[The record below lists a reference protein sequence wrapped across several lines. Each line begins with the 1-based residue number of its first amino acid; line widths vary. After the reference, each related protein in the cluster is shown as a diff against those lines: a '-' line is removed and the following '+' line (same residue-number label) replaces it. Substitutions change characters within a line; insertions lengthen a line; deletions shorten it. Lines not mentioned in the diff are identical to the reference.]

1 MNKYFKHHRQVDE
14 FLNMTGKLTMRVTLI
29 LCLVTLIFTNTLKGQ
44 IINGNNWFFGNSNQ
58 ALLFNKSDN
67 KGVIEEVQAIPF
79 GMGGSLVISD
89 EYDGNVKF
97 YTDGQNVYDA
107 SHKIVPN
114 GTGLTGNPD
123 INQALAACPFPSGNN
138 DQWLLFTNSGVG
150 GVNEI
155 QYSILDLTI
164 PGNATQL
171 NQPELGDVAGTKNVG
186 TGLINPSPGMLMLQS
201 RNLKNFWLISQDSI
215 SGEFKSLE
223 ISSGMIGNIQ
233 SFDLTSASVPKI
245 VAANF
250 SAYRV
255 DSANYRIAVSP
266 QNQNRNVQL
275 LNLNIVNG
283 ALTFDSVILNTG
295 NSDSTVESIYDTE
308 WSLDGQILY
317 ISRHGGNGNTGNLYQ
332 FNFLDTLMNLNSVL
346 PGPVYRSYGIK
357 LAPDSQLY
365 HLYQQTALSPIQLG
379 VIIDPGFAIDSLTY
393 NPAPFA
399 NADFIG
405 RQFPEQAK
413 PNISMFNQVVFTAL
427 DLCLTV
433 STKFSPNVEPPP
445 SFYMWDF
452 GDGTTSFSHSPIHTY
467 DQAGMFQVSMTV
479 MLDNVVETFT
489 SSVNIV
495 DTQLMVDLGAD
506 TVICRGEI
514 LSLDAGPGG
523 ISYGWNTGDSTQTI
537 QVDSAGTYWVAVEV
551 PNPTNPGVSCFLSD
565 DIMVEVYGET
575 ETISNQ
581 WYFGQMAGIDFNE
594 NPPVPLVDNN
604 QMNSPEAASTISD
617 INGDLLFY
625 SNGVSVYNKEHE
637 MMLDGFNI
645 GGDSTSAQ
653 GALIVPV
660 PQDATSFYIF
670 TTDPSWNDQ
679 TFDVKYSFID
689 LKRDGAN
696 GGVALKDR
704 PLYYKGTERLTASG
718 SGGSLIWV
726 VTHEFGNNT
735 FRSYPVTE
743 DGIGSASLSTAGTIL
758 SVATEGNSKNTMK
771 LSADV
776 SKLAMTIAGPEN
788 FVEVFDYIDTA
799 GQVANPLKINIG
811 EPAPAEIYGVLISPN
826 NEKLYV
832 TTKGGG
838 NSKLIQ
844 FTIDTTDVATIE
856 ASKAIIAQD
865 AQEFGDLQT
874 GPNGIVY
881 MAVNGSGDLGTINNP
896 NNDASQ
902 VGFTLA
908 GFNLGGR
915 LSSLGLPNFV
925 QNASQPPQTPS
936 IAATP
941 GCLGQDSQFTG
952 GGTSSIDEFFW
963 IFGDGGSSMD
973 QNPVNTYNAIGTYT
987 ASLRITNR
995 CGLDTTLFTQVVVNV
1010 IPPRPTTPGA
1020 VALCQDSVV
1029 LEALPADDPRY
1040 TYSWSTGDTTRQIT
1054 VTTIATLQV
1063 AVIDIQTG
1071 CISEIVTVLVGDG
1084 RPQVELGPAQTVCV
1098 GEQPPQLDAV
1108 NPGASYAW
1116 MRDGAN
1122 LGNAGRFQTI
1132 DTSLPRSFM
1141 YQVAIIDP
1149 ITSCIGRDSVLVT
1162 VNPLPDITLT
1172 PTSTSDC
1179 GMANGQM
1186 DIVFNTAGNFNYDL
1200 TSNGV
1205 SQASGNFDG
1214 PGTIPNFGLSAGSYN
1229 LVTTDAVTGC
1239 SRSSSANISDTNTG
1253 FTATLTANPD
1263 CGTNG
1268 TVDLSLTADLGTVG
1282 SYDYIFSFSNG
1293 TVIDNGSASS
1303 DLLTFNSPLDTGT
1316 YNIVVRT
1323 DVPNCVETA
1332 QVNLTENPPATI
1344 TIDPIYNFCSG
1355 QGTLTA
1361 IVAGGGSLLW
1371 TLPDATQVAGNPITV
1386 TQSGTY
1392 SVTSSGVGFCPQTET
1407 TEVIISQD
1415 PVVSIDVTG
1424 NECDGTLTLSAI
1436 TDNAGGA
1443 NSFVWGS
1450 ADSNN
1455 GSVSQVINI
1464 TQSGTY
1470 AVTARNQNTGCQANA
1485 SVSVNVE
1492 PLLEV
1497 FITSDPDC
1505 DNNGQIFLLA
1515 ESNITAD
1522 VIFEWSDPNG
1532 SILPDTT
1539 AIITI
1544 STGGLYTVR
1553 VIRRVSGCNASGSLD
1568 VVIDLI
1574 EEDELLLPS
1583 RVVICPDDPLTSVAT
1598 LYAGIFSTYEWRLE
1612 PDQTILSTSQTYQT
1626 SVPGRYE
1633 VTIGNGL
1640 TCIRDYVDVI
1650 EDCRPRIFA
1659 PTAFTPNGDG
1669 LNDSFGVFN
1678 NPFVTEFNIFI
1689 YNRWGELVYHAEN
1702 VDFTW
1707 DGSFRGDMS
1716 PSGTYAYV
1724 VTFSSSLDSSLGQI
1738 ELHGGV
1744 TLIR

>member
-1 MNKYFKHHRQVDE
+1 MGGQ
-14 FLNMTGKLTMRVTLI
+14 LLI
-29 LCLVTLIFTNTLKGQ
+29 KTALVLCLLTFMLTNTLKGQ

-58 ALLFNKSDN
+58 ALLFNKSDDV
-67 KGVIEEVQAIPF
+67 GVVEEVQGIPF
-79 GMGGSLVISD
+79 GVGGSAVISD
-89 EYDGNVKF
+89 EYDGNVRF
-97 YTDGQNVYDA
+97 YSDGRNVYDG
-107 SHKIVPN
+107 SHQIVPN
-114 GTGLTGNPD
+114 GTGLTGDPD
-123 INQALAACPFPSGNN
+123 MNQAVAACPFPTANN
-138 DQWLLFTNSGVG
+138 AQWLLFTNSGAR

-155 QYSILDLTI
+155 QYSILDITI
-164 PGNATQL
+164 PGNASQV
-171 NQPELGDVAGTKNVG
+171 NQPPLGDVRAKNVS

-201 RNLKNFWLISQDSI
+201 NNLNNFLLISQDSI
-215 SGEFKSLE
+215 SGEFKLLE
-223 ISSGMIGNIQ
+223 ISTGVIGNIQ
-233 SFDLTSASVPKI
+233 SFDLTSAQVPKI
-245 VAANF
+245 VSANF

-266 QNQNRNVQL
+266 QDQNRNVQL
-275 LNLNIVNG
+275 LNLNIFTG
-283 ALTFDSVILNTG
+283 TLTFDSVILNTG
-295 NSDSTVESIYDTE
+295 NSDSLVESIYDTE
-308 WSLDGQILY
+308 WSLGGQILY
-317 ISRHGGNGNTGNLYQ
+317 ISRHGGNGTTGDLYQ
-332 FNFLDTLMNLNSVL
+332 YNFLDTLMNVNSVL
-346 PGPVYRSYGIK
+346 PGLVYRSYGVK
-357 LAPDSQLY
+357 LGPDDQLY
-365 HLYQQTALSPIQLG
+365 HLYQKTPLSPIQLG
-379 VIIDPGFAIDSLTY
+379 VILDPDYAIDSLIY
-393 NPAPFA
+393 DPIPFT
-399 NADFIG
+399 NNDFNG

-427 DLCLTV
+427 DLCLEV
-433 STKFSPNVEPPP
+433 STKFSPNVDPPP

-452 GDGTTSFSHSPIHTY
+452 GDGNTSFSHSPIHTY
-467 DQAGMFQVSMTV
+467 DQAGMFQVAMTV
-479 MLDNVVETFT
+479 MLNDAVETFT

-506 TVICRGEI
+506 TVICRGET
-514 LSLDAGPGG
+514 LSLDAGTGG
-523 ISYGWNTGDSTQTI
+523 ISYGWNTGDTTQTI
-537 QVDSAGTYWVAVEV
+537 AVDSAGTYWVAVEV
-551 PNPTNPGVSCFLSD
+551 PNPTTPGVSCFLSD

-575 ETISNQ
+575 ETIANQ
-581 WYFGQMAGIDFNE
+581 WYFGEMAGIDFNE

-625 SNGVSVYNKEHE
+625 SNGVSVYNQEHE
-637 MMLDGFNI
+637 MMLNGFNI

-689 LKRDGAN
+689 LKIDGAN
-696 GGVALKDR
+696 GGVAMKDR
-704 PLYYKGTERLTASG
+704 PLFYKGTERLAASG

-743 DGIGSASLSTAGTIL
+743 DGIGPASLSTAGTIL
-758 SVATEGNSKNTMK
+758 SLTTEGNSKNTMK

-788 FVEVFDYIDTA
+788 FVEVFDFIDTA
-799 GQVANPLKINIG
+799 GQVTNPIKINIS
-811 EPAPAEIYGVLISPN
+811 EPAPAEIYGVMISSN

-838 NSKLIQ
+838 TSKLIQ
-844 FTIDTTDVATIE
+844 FTIDTTDVGTIE

-874 GPNGIVY
+874 GPNGMVY
-881 MAVNGSGDLGTINNP
+881 MAVDGSGDLGTINNP
-896 NNDASQ
+896 NNDANQ

-915 LSSLGLPNFV
+915 LSTLGLPNFV

-936 IAATP
+936 IAATS
-941 GCLGQDSQFTG
+941 GCLGQDTQFTG

-963 IFGDGGSSMD
+963 TFGDGGSSMD
-973 QNPVNTYNAIGTYT
+973 QNPINTYNQVGTYN

-995 CGLDTTLFTQVVVNV
+995 CGLDTTLFTQVAVNI

-1020 VALCQDSVV
+1020 IALCQDSVV

-1040 TYSWSTGDTTRQIT
+1040 TYSWSTGETTRQIT
-1054 VTTIATLQV
+1054 VTSIATLQV
-1063 AVIDIQTG
+1063 AVIDVQTG
-1071 CISEIVTVLVGDG
+1071 CISEVVTVLVGDG
-1084 RPQVELGPAQTVCV
+1084 RPQVELGPAQTLCV
-1098 GEQPPQLDAV
+1098 GEQPPQLYAI

-1132 DTSLPRSFM
+1132 DTSLPGSFM
-1141 YQVAIIDP
+1141 YQVAVIDP

-1162 VNPLPDITLT
+1162 VNSLPDITLT

-1186 DIVFNTAGNFNYDL
+1186 AIVFNTTGNFNYDL
-1200 TSNGV
+1200 TSSGI
-1205 SQASGNFDG
+1205 SQVSGNFDG
-1214 PGTIPNFGLSAGSYN
+1214 PGTIPIGGLAAGSYN
-1229 LVTTDAVTGC
+1229 LVATNAVTGC
-1239 SRSSSANISDTNTG
+1239 LRSSSANISDSNTG

-1268 TVDLSLTADLGTVG
+1268 TIDLSLAPLATVG
-1282 SYDYIFSFSNG
+1282 SYDYIFSFSDG

-1303 DLLTFNSPLDTGT
+1303 DLLTFNSPLAADYHLPERPSFAGLDIGT
-1316 YNIVVRT
+1316 YNIVITRT
-1323 DVPNCVETA
+1323 DVIPNCVATD
-1332 QVNLTENPPATI
+1332 QVNLTENPAATI

-1355 QGTLTA
+1355 QGVINAT
-1361 IVAGGGSLLW
+1361 VAGGGSLLW

-1392 SVTSSGVGFCPQTET
+1392 SVTSSGVGFCPQTKT
-1407 TEVIISQD
+1407 TEVVISQD

-1424 NECDGTLTLSAI
+1424 NECDGILTLSAV
-1436 TDNAGGA
+1436 TDNTGGA

-1450 ADSNN
+1450 ANSNN
-1455 GSVSQVINI
+1455 GLVSQVINI

-1470 AVTARNQNTGCQANA
+1470 TVTTRNQNTGCQANA
-1485 SVSVNVE
+1485 SVNVNVE

-1497 FITSDPDC
+1497 FITSDLDC
-1505 DNNGQIFLLA
+1505 DNNSQIFLLA

-1522 VIFEWSDPNG
+1522 VIFEWTDPSG

-1539 AIITI
+1539 AIISTG
-1544 STGGLYTVR
+1544 TGGLYTAT
-1553 VIRRVSGCNASGSLD
+1553 VIRRNSGCNTSGSLD

-1583 RVVICPDDPLTSVAT
+1583 RIVICPDDPSTSVAI
-1598 LYAGIFSTYEWRLE
+1598 LDAGIFSTFEWRLE
-1612 PDQTILSTSQTYQT
+1612 PDQTIVSTNQSYQT
-1626 SVPGRYE
+1626 SIPGRYE
-1633 VTIGNGL
+1633 VTIDNGL

-1716 PSGTYAYV
+1716 PPGTYAYV
-1724 VTFSSSLDSSLGQI
+1724 VTFSSSLDSSLRQF
-1738 ELHGGV
+1738 EQHGGV